1 MRMTI
6 ARRGVALAGAG
17 LLAIALSASAQTTE
31 ITVGAALP
39 LTGRFST
46 EGTEFLKAYQLFVE
60 DTNRAGGVT
69 LKSAGTRRPL
79 RLVHYDD
86 QSDPSA
92 SARLYERLITSDKVD
107 LLLGPWGS
115 GHNFAVT
122 AVTEK
127 HRMPLVTASAA
138 ADSIFNRG
146 FKYIFNTTDV
156 ASYMP
161 GAVVSYLKT
170 RGADVKT
177 VAILYEN
184 FLFTTSLHDVIVKE
198 LGAAGF
204 TIVLDERYPLAGKD
218 FTGLLTKAKLVNPDA
233 VIVYNVMP
241 ASIYAT
247 RQLHELGLKPKF
259 YFVNIGPTYTK
270 DFIEA
275 LGKGSEGVVEFGFFH
290 PDLPFPGTK
299 EFTARFRAKFGAL
312 PAADAF
318 PAYTAGQ
325 ILVQAV
331 ERAGTLEPEKVND
344 VLHRE
349 EFMSV
354 GGKYKYDERGV
365 NIHPKPFLTQVQDGK
380 LVIVWPQELT
390 PHTLRFPVFGR

>member
-1 MRMTI
+1 MK
-6 ARRGVALAGAG
+6 ARIVALAWA
-17 LLAIALSASAQTTE
+17 LLLGTVISAAAQKSE

-60 DTNRAGGVT
+60 DTNAAGGVMV
-69 LKSAGTRRPL
+69 KSVGKRLPL

-92 SARLYERLITSDKVD
+92 SARLYEKLITSDRVD
-107 LLLGPWGS
+107 LVLGPWGS

-127 HRMPLVTASAA
+127 HKIPLVTASAA

-161 GAVVSYLKT
+161 GAIVSYLKT
-170 RGADVKT
+170 RQADVKS
-177 VAILYEN
+177 VAVLYEN
-184 FLFTTSLHDVIVKE
+184 FLFTTSLHDVLVKE
-198 LGAAGF
+198 LTAAGF
-204 TIVLDERYPLAGKD
+204 KIVLDERYPLAGKD
-218 FTGLLTKAKLVNPDA
+218 FTGLWTKAKLVNPDA

-247 RQLHELGLKPKF
+247 RQLHEIGLVPKF

-270 DFIEA
+270 DFIDA
-275 LGKGSEGVVEFGFFH
+275 LGKGSEGVVEFGFFN

-299 EFTARFRAKFGAL
+299 EFSARFRAKFGAV

-325 ILVQAV
+325 ILMQAV
-331 ERAGTLEPEKVND
+331 ERAGTLEPEKINE

-349 EFMSV
+349 EFMTV

-365 NIHPKPFLTQVQDGK
+365 NTYPKPFLTQVQDGK

-390 PHTLRFPVFGR
+390 PHKLRFPVFGK

>member
-1 MRMTI
+1 MTMR
-6 ARRGVALAGAG
+6 AALLTAVV
-17 LLAIALSASAQTTE
+17 LLATAWPAAAQKSE

-46 EGTEFLKAYQLFVE
+46 EATEFLKAYQLFVE
-60 DTNRAGGVT
+60 DTNAAGGVM
-69 LKSAGTRRPL
+69 LKSAGKRLPL

-86 QSDPSA
+86 QSDPST

-127 HRMPLVTASAA
+127 HKIPLVTASAA

-146 FKYIFNTTDV
+146 FKYVFNATDV

-161 GAVVSYLKT
+161 GAIVSYFKT
-170 RGADVKT
+170 RQADVKT

-184 FLFTTSLHDVIVKE
+184 FLFTTSLHDVLVKQ
-198 LGAAGF
+198 LGEGGF
-204 TIVLDERYPLAGKD
+204 KIVLDERYPLAGKD

-233 VIVYNVMP
+233 IIVYNVMP

-247 RQLHELGLKPKF
+247 RQLHEVGLTPKF

-299 EFTARFRAKFGAL
+299 EFTARFRAKFGAS
-312 PAADAF
+312 PSADAF
-318 PAYTAGQ
+318 PSYTAGQ
-325 ILVQAV
+325 ILTQAV
-331 ERAGTLEPEKVND
+331 ERAGTLDPEKINE

-349 EFMSV
+349 EFLSV

-365 NIHPKPFLTQVQDGK
+365 NIYPKPFLTQVQDGK
-380 LVIVWPQELT
+380 LLIVWPQELT
-390 PHTLRFPVFGR
+390 PHKLRFPVFGK